1 MRLVIVESPSKC
13 NTIQKYLGEDYK
25 VIATCGHFRS
35 LNKLEQID
43 FTNFSVKYETD
54 KPKIIKLLKEESQK
68 AEEIII
74 ATDDDREGEAIG
86 WHICQ
91 VCKLSLDT
99 TKRIIFH
106 EITEIGIRHAIDN
119 PTYLNV
125 NRVYSQNTRQILDL
139 YIGFKVSPIL
149 WKYVQHKLS
158 AGRCQTPALH
168 LIYEQEMKISSQSYD
183 DTHMVVK
190 GYFTKNSIEFNLEK
204 TLTKNEIIPFLTSL
218 HSHEWKLNSPITKEQ
233 TISPPKIFTTSSL
246 QQFSNNVLHM
256 SPQQTMR
263 SAQILYEKGLIT
275 YMRTDAAIYSNEFIS
290 KMKEHLGNDFSQPCM
305 DREKDKAAGGN
316 QAHEGI
322 RITNLTIQDISIN
335 DSYTEKLYKYI
346 YKHTLQ
352 TCMKPAV
359 MFHRIY
365 STKCPND
372 LYFQYTD
379 SSLKIPGW
387 KKLDHE
393 KNNVTSYSNYLDYLN
408 EISLLKVLST
418 ERCINPSFHWT
429 ESQLVNQL
437 EKRDIG
443 RPSTYTSILES
454 ILTKKYV
461 SLGKIVGQELKLKK
475 YEYTPTNQEIKE
487 SEEVKLIEESHKL
500 SLTKLG
506 KEVDEFC
513 YKHFSDLFNYDY
525 TTRMEKQLDMIEKG
539 DANWKE
545 TLQEFISHVNS
556 YLTIKD
562 EMPKQYNSLHAGIY
576 KKYPV
581 VIKDGPHGYYV
592 EYKKEC
598 HSLEYFENRNMVH
611 MWIEKGE
618 ISSNELDTLIKYIEN
633 KTNPNIIVEINQNWS
648 LRTGKYGKY
657 LYYKTSKMKSPK
669 FYNITID
676 TENKNELE
684 EYIIKKYKNI

>member
-1 MRLVIVESPSKC
+1 MFLVIVESPSKC
-13 NTIQKYLGEDYK
+13 NTIQKYLGNDYR

-43 FTNFSVKYETD
+43 FDSFSVKYETD
-54 KPKIIKLLKEESQK
+54 KPKIVKLLKEESQK
-68 AEEIII
+68 ADEVII

-91 VCKLSLDT
+91 VCKLSPDK

-106 EITEIGIRHAIDN
+106 EITESGIRHAIEN
-119 PTYLNV
+119 PTYLNM

-168 LIYEQEMKISSQSYD
+168 LIYEQEMKISSQSYQ
-183 DTHMVVK
+183 DTHIVVK
-190 GYFTKNSIEFNLEK
+190 GYFTKNCIEFNLEK
-204 TLTKNEIIPFLTSL
+204 SLTKSEIIPFLTSL
-218 HSHEWKLNSPITKEQ
+218 NNHEFVLLPPITKEQ

-246 QQFSNNVLHM
+246 QQFANNVLHM

-275 YMRTDAAIYSNEFIS
+275 YMRTDTAVYSNEFIN
-290 KMKEHLGNDFSQPCM
+290 KIKKHLGDDFSQPLM
-305 DREKDKAAGGN
+305 DNSNNGN

-322 RITNLTIQDISIN
+322 RITNLIIQDITIN
-335 DSYTEKLYKYI
+335 DSYAEKLYKYI

-359 MFHRIY
+359 MFHKIY

-372 LYFQYTD
+372 LCFQYTD
-379 SSLKIPGW
+379 STLKFPGW

-408 EISLLKVLST
+408 NISLLKVLST
-418 ERCINPSFHWT
+418 ERCIHPSFHWT

-475 YEYTPTNQEIKE
+475 YEFIPNQDIIET
-487 SEEVKLIEESHKL
+487 EEVKIIEESHKL

-506 KEVDEFC
+506 REVDEFC

-525 TTRMEKQLDMIEKG
+525 TTRMETQLDMIEKG
-539 DANWKE
+539 EVNWKT

-576 KKYPV
+576 KKHAV
-581 VIKDGPHGYYV
+581 VIKDGPHGYYI
-592 EYKKEC
+592 EYNKEC
-598 HSLEYFENRNMVH
+598 HSLEYFENISMIPT
-611 MWIEKGE
+611 WIEQGE
-618 ISSNELDTLIKYIEN
+618 ISSDELNALISYIEN

-657 LYYKTSKMKSPK
+657 LYYKTSKMKAPK
-669 FYNITID
+669 FYKITID

-684 EYIIKKYKNI
+684 DYIIKKYKNI

>member
-1 MRLVIVESPSKC
+1 MYLVIVESPSKC
-13 NTIQKYLGEDYK
+13 NTIQKYLGNDYR

-35 LNKLEQID
+35 LNKLEQINFD
-43 FTNFSVKYETD
+43 NFSIKYEID

-68 AEEIII
+68 ADEVII

-106 EITEIGIRHAIDN
+106 EITESGIRNAIEN
-119 PTYLNV
+119 PTYLNM
-125 NRVYSQNTRQILDL
+125 NRIYSQNTRQILDL

-149 WKYVQHKLS
+149 WKYVKHKLS

-168 LIYEQEMKISSQSYD
+168 LIYEQEMKISSQSYE
-183 DTHMVVK
+183 DTHIVVK
-190 GYFTKNSIEFNLEK
+190 GYFTKNCIEFNLEK
-204 TLTKNEIIPFLTSL
+204 TLTKHEIISFLTSL
-218 HSHEWKLNSPITKEQ
+218 NNHKFILLPPTTKEQ

-246 QQFSNNVLHM
+246 QQFANNVLHM

-275 YMRTDAAIYSNEFIS
+275 YMRTDTAVYSNEFIH
-290 KMKEHLGNDFSQPCM
+290 KMKTHLGNDFSFPM
-305 DREKDKAAGGN
+305 MDKANDGN

-322 RITNLTIQDISIN
+322 RVTNLTIEDISIN

-352 TCMKPAV
+352 TCMKPAI

-365 STKCPND
+365 ATKCPNE
-372 LYFQYTD
+372 LCFQYTD
-379 SSLKIPGW
+379 SNLKIFGW
-387 KKLDHE
+387 KKLDNE
-393 KNNVTSYSNYLDYLN
+393 KNITSYSSYLDYLN
-408 EISLLKVLST
+408 NNNINLLKVLSN

-437 EKRDIG
+437 EKIEIG

-475 YEYTPTNQEIKE
+475 YEFIPNKDIIET
-487 SEEVKLIEESHKL
+487 EEVKIIKESHKL

-506 KEVDEFC
+506 REVDEFC

-525 TTRMEKQLDMIEKG
+525 TTRMETQLDMIENG
-539 DANWKE
+539 EVNWKT
-545 TLQEFISHVNS
+545 TLQEFISNVNS
-556 YLTIKD
+556 YLIIKD
-562 EMPKQYNSLHAGIY
+562 EIPKQYNSLHAGIY
-576 KKYPV
+576 KKHPV
-581 VIKDGPHGYYV
+581 VIKDGPHGYYID
-592 EYKKEC
+592 YNKEC
-598 HSLEYFENRNMVH
+598 HSLEYFENISMIPT
-611 MWIEKGE
+611 WIDNGE
-618 ISSNELDTLIKYIEN
+618 ISSDDLNTLISYIEN

-648 LRTGKYGKY
+648 LRNGKFGKY
-657 LYYKTSKMKSPK
+657 LFYKTSKMKAPK
-669 FYNITID
+669 FYKITID

-684 EYIIKKYKNI
+684 DYIIKKYKNI

>member
-1 MRLVIVESPSKC
+1 MFLVIVESPSKC
-13 NTIQKYLGEDYK
+13 NTIQKYLGDNYK

-43 FTNFSVKYETD
+43 FESFSVKYEIE

-68 AEEIII
+68 ANEIII

-91 VCKLSLDT
+91 VCKLSLDK

-106 EITEIGIRHAIDN
+106 EITESGIRHAIEN
-119 PTYLNV
+119 PTYLNM

-168 LIYEQEMKISSQSYD
+168 LIYEQEMKISSQSYQ
-183 DTHMVVK
+183 DTHIVVK
-190 GYFTKNSIEFNLEK
+190 GYFTKNCIEFNLEK
-204 TLTKNEIIPFLTSL
+204 SLTKSEIIPFLTSL
-218 HSHEWKLNSPITKEQ
+218 HNHDFVLLPPITKEQ
-233 TISPPKIFTTSSL
+233 NISPPKIFTTSYL
-246 QQFSNNVLHM
+246 QQFANNILHM

-275 YMRTDAAIYSNEFIS
+275 YMRTDTAVYSNEFIS
-290 KMKEHLGNDFSQPCM
+290 KIKKHLGDDFSQPLM
-305 DREKDKAAGGN
+305 DNSNNGN

-322 RITNLTIQDISIN
+322 RITNLIIQDITIN
-335 DSYTEKLYKYI
+335 DSYAEKLYKYI

-359 MFHRIY
+359 MFHKIY

-372 LYFQYTD
+372 LCFQYTD
-379 SSLKIPGW
+379 STLKIPGW
-387 KKLDHE
+387 KKLDNE
-393 KNNVTSYSNYLDYLN
+393 KKNETNYSSYLDYLKN
-408 EISLLKVLST
+408 ISLIKVLSN
-418 ERCINPSFHWT
+418 EKCINPSFHWT

-475 YEYTPTNQEIKE
+475 YEFIPNKDIIET
-487 SEEVKLIEESHKL
+487 EEVKIIEENHKL

-506 KEVDEFC
+506 REVDEFC
-513 YKHFSDLFNYDY
+513 YKHFSDLFNYEY
-525 TTRMEKQLDMIEKG
+525 TTRMETQLDMIEKG
-539 DANWKE
+539 EVNWKT

-556 YLTIKD
+556 YLTIKN

-576 KKYPV
+576 KKHPV

-592 EYKKEC
+592 DYNKEC
-598 HSLEYFENRNMVH
+598 HSLEYFENISMIPI
-611 MWIEKGE
+611 WIEKGE
-618 ISSNELDTLIKYIEN
+618 ISSDDLDTLISYIEN

-669 FYNITID
+669 FYKITID

-684 EYIIKKYKNI
+684 DYIIKKYKNI